1 MAALTSLALAL
12 EQIRFAGEDELELQ
26 LKIQKVLEGLVAEGQ
41 LASFKREV
49 RLTAQDRP
57 DFMVCGSIAIEVK
70 TQGSLNAVLRQ
81 LQRYAQHERVSSILL
96 VTNKAR
102 LSQVPKML
110 SGKPVAVA
118 VLRGWP

>member
-1 MAALTSLALAL
+1 MAVLTSLALAL
-12 EQIRFAGEDELELQ
+12 EQIRFAGEDELALQ
-26 LKIQKVLEGLVAEGQ
+26 LKIEKVLELLAAEGQ
-41 LASFKREV
+41 IASFKREV
-49 RLTAQDRP
+49 RLTPQDRP
-57 DFMVCGSIAIEVK
+57 DFMVCGSTAIEVK

-81 LQRYAQHERVSSILL
+81 LQRYAQHERVTSILL

-102 LSQVPKML
+102 LSQVPKTL